1 MPKLPS
7 DLTPLAK
14 EFVWLLREDAREL
27 TKGAGPESES
37 FRQWWI
43 ARGRSDYL
51 GWTDL
56 TSQDKTFL
64 SEKTGTYTFNNIT
77 IPLPRAMSLVLQYRA
92 DVVKKFTVNKEVDS
106 LSLTAWFFAYGIA
119 EMKLTDIIDT
129 EMLQV
134 LDRPAPIKVDESDV
148 PAPTLLMYLA
158 WHLLNPDVKKTM
170 PLETGKTRAQFM
182 AWFFS
187 EADKSFHLT
196 DLIAGRWRQWLFQDV
211 VITNKIK
218 VPRFVAESLNSS
230 VEMRESFDLNSSVA
244 QEKLQDWASE
254 ALKENGDWAWLKK
267 TEPKKL
273 PIETKTNR
281 PFGVNLF
288 GFAFGELGTGE
299 DLRMAVAACESAMIP
314 YRIVNISTGSNLRQ
328 ADLVLKDKVAQSVD
342 EAPYAINVFCLP
354 GFDTIERIFL
364 QKGEHFFRGHYNIGW
379 WPWEISVWPKAWS
392 RAFDLMDEIWAG
404 SEFARA
410 MYAKSTN
417 LHVNIMPLG
426 VSVDRGKL
434 HPRSFYHLPDK
445 KFLFLFVFDFNS
457 HLDRK
462 NPVAILDAFAEAFPE
477 SNQDVGLVLKVMNS
491 DAGNFKWLSFQR
503 LVKRDPRIILMEETL
518 DRPDVLGLINACD
531 AYVSLHRGEGFGR
544 TLAEAMLYGKPVIA
558 TNYSGNV
565 DFMMEGLSYP
575 VDFTLQRIPRDAYP
589 FLELTDGAEWA
600 EPDVED
606 AAQKMRDAYRDSK
619 DDSLS
624 RDIKSFAANQFSV
637 IGVGKNL
644 RERLSQIDL
653 KKIHDF

>member
-1 MPKLPS
+1 MPKLPH

-14 EFVWLLREDAREL
+14 EFVWLLREDAQEL
-27 TKGAGPESES
+27 TKGAGPQSEA

-51 GWTDL
+51 GWTKL
-56 TSQDKTFL
+56 SPEDKTFL
-64 SEKTGTYTFNNIT
+64 SEKTGTYTFNGVT
-77 IPLPRAMSLVLQYRA
+77 IPLPRAMSMVLQYRP
-92 DVVKKFTVNKEVDS
+92 DVVKKFTVNKEIDS
-106 LSLTAWFFAYGIA
+106 LSLTSWFFAYGIS
-119 EMKLTDIIDT
+119 EMMLTEIIDHET
-129 EMLQV
+129 LQI
-134 LDRPAPIKVDESDV
+134 LDRPAPIQIDESDV
-148 PAPTLLMYLA
+148 PAPTMLMYLA
-158 WHLLNPDVKKTM
+158 WHLLNPEVKKTM
-170 PLETGKTRAQFM
+170 SLENGKSRAQFM

-196 DLIAGRWRQWLFQDV
+196 DLIAGRWRQWLFQEV
-211 VITNKIK
+211 VIGSKIK
-218 VPRFVAESLNSS
+218 VPRFVAEALNSS
-230 VEMRESFDLNSSVA
+230 IELRETFDLNLNTTQA
-244 QEKLQDWASE
+244 ELQEWASE
-254 ALKENGDWAWLKK
+254 ALKEGGAWAWLK
-267 TEPKKL
+267 PKEIK
-273 PIETKTNR
+273 PTQIETPKDL

-314 YRIVNISTGSNLRQ
+314 YRVINISTGSNLRQ
-328 ADLVLKDKVAQSVD
+328 ADLALKKEVERSVD

-364 QKGEHFFRGHYNIGW
+364 QKGDHYFKGHYNIGW
-379 WPWEISVWPKAWS
+379 WPWEISVWPKSWS
-392 RAFDLMDEIWAG
+392 CAFNLMDEIWAG

-417 LHVNIMPLG
+417 LHVNLMPLG
-426 VSVDRGKL
+426 VSVERGKL
-434 HPRSFYHLPDK
+434 HPRSFYNLPEK

-462 NPVAILDAFAEAFPE
+462 NPVAALDAFTKAFPE
-477 SNQDVGLVLKVMNS
+477 DNKDVGLVLKVMNADES
-491 DAGNFKWLSFQR
+491 NFKWISFQR
-503 LVKRDPRIILMEETL
+503 LAKRDPRVILIEETL

-565 DFMMEGLSYP
+565 DFMMKGLSYP
-575 VDFTLQRIPRDAYP
+575 VDYTLKNIPRDAYP

-600 EPDVED
+600 EPDIED
-606 AAQKMRDAYRDSK
+606 AAEKMRDAYRDAK

-624 RDIKSFAANQFSV
+624 RDIKTYAANQFSV

-653 KKIHDF
+653 KKIQDF